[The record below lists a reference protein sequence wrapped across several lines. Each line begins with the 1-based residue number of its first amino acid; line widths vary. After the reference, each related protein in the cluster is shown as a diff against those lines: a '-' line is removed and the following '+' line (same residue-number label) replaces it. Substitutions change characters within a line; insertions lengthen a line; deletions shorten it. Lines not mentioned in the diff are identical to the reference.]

1 MKRVLEVV
9 AITLLVAGIELATG
23 AVSYGLEQVV
33 RVFQHLMAGSEPEI
47 SVPRFLGGVGMVV
60 LGSGLVL
67 LDLWA
72 RAYSGLVGR
81 GKYCPHCGVKA
92 ERVKRRTRHKVLGW
106 VLGERVT
113 YRKCKTCGW
122 HGLTGGP

>member
-1 MKRVLEVV
+1 MKRVLEVLAV
-9 AITLLVAGIELATG
+9 TLLVAGVELATG
-23 AVSYGLEQVV
+23 AISFGLNEVLK
-33 RVFQHLMAGSEPEI
+33 VFHHLMAGSEPDV
-47 SVPRFLGGVGMVV
+47 SPTRFFVGLGMVV
-60 LGSGLVL
+60 VGGGLVT

-72 RAYSGLVGR
+72 RAYSGVVGR

-92 ERVKRRTRHKVLGW
+92 ERVRRRRRHRVLSW

-122 HGLTGGP
+122 HGLAGGP

>member
-1 MKRVLEVV
+1 VKRVLEVV

-23 AVSYGLEQVV
+23 AVSYGLDQIV

-72 RAYSGLVGR
+72 RAYSGFVGR
-81 GKYCPHCGVKA
+81 GKYC
-92 ERVKRRTRHKVLGW
+92 RTRHKVLGW